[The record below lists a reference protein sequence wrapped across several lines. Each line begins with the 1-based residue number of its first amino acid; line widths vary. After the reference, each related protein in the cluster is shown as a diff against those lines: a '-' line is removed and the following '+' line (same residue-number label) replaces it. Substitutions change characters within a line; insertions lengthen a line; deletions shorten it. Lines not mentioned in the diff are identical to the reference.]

1 MYVHICIHQYYISIY
16 TSMYVCLY
24 MCVYQ
29 YMQTAIYNICICLN
43 THIYTLNNKCA
54 LRNSEN
60 YFIQVL
66 TYIK

>member
-1 MYVHICIHQYYISIY
+1 MYISAYLSIIY
-16 TSMYVCLY
+16 PYTHQC
-24 MCVYQ
+24 MCVYICV
-29 YMQTAIYNICICLN
+29 YTSNMQTAIYNICICLN
-43 THIYTLNNKCA
+43 IHTLNNKCA